1 MNSTRIATGAV
12 SFGQFGLKVFQSK
25 RRYYGDQ
32 AVQIPDQKTKPI
44 SQLANGFGVPNCRLG
59 LRSGHKQK

>member
-1 MNSTRIATGAV
+1 MNSTRRYADAV

-25 RRYYGDQ
+25 RRYYGEQ
-32 AVQIPDQKTKPI
+32 GVQIPDQKTKSI

-59 LRSGHKQK
+59 LRTGHKQK